1 MYFRSQRI
9 EKTMSGDRKGRLSF
23 RAFLSLLGVMA
34 LVLQPF
40 TASLGHASNMT
51 WIEICAEDD
60 GTYVQVDLSGG
71 EADPENDR
79 KCCEDCTN
87 CGICA
92 SSMTG
97 ISHEQDGRCFDRSG
111 LTQSTIMHT
120 QTVGLDQERAW
131 PETRGPPAAKTEK
144 PNCAAR
150 GAFTATPHLKGGA
163 L

>member
-1 MYFRSQRI
+1 MYFRRQRI
-9 EKTMSGDRKGRLSF
+9 EKTTSGDRNGRLSF

-51 WIEICAEDD
+51 WIEICADED
-60 GTYVQVDLSGG
+60 GTYVQVDLSGESDP
-71 EADPENDR
+71 EADH

-87 CGICA
+87 CAICA

-97 ISHEQDGRCFDRSG
+97 VPHGQDGRHYDRSG
-111 LTQSTIMHT
+111 LTQATILHA

-131 PETRGPPAAKTEK
+131 PETRGPPAAKIGK
-144 PNCAAR
+144 SNCAAR
-150 GAFTATPHLKGGA
+150 GAFTAIPHLKGGA